1 MVERKPTAE
10 RLSLFSDGIFAIII
24 TILVLELRPPHEAS
38 FTALKELWPEGLSY
52 AVSYWFLAVVWIN
65 HHHVLRFAESATP
78 RLIWSNFAHL
88 FSVSL
93 IPFTTAWI
101 ADSDLGSAPVTLYA
115 LVFAAVNVTYLAICW
130 EAVDRPSD
138 EHPSDRIRRMMRM
151 RSLVTIVLFLA
162 AALIAIWSLALGLGI
177 IVFCLLLYVRPD
189 VSEVST

>member
-1 MVERKPTAE
+1 MVERKPTVE
-10 RLSLFSDGIFAIII
+10 RLSLFSDGVFAIII

-38 FTALKELWPEGLSY
+38 FAALSELWPEGLSY

-65 HHHVLRFAESATP
+65 HHHLLRFAEIATP

-101 ADSDLGSAPVTLYA
+101 ADSKLGSAPVTLYA
-115 LVFAAVNVTYLAICW
+115 LVFVAVNATYLALCW
-130 EAVDRPSD
+130 EAVDRPSN
-138 EHPSDRIRRMMRM
+138 ENSSDRIRRMMRM
-151 RSLVTIVLFLA
+151 RSLITIILFLI
-162 AALIAIWSLALGLGI
+162 AALIAVWFPVLGLGI

>member
-1 MVERKPTAE
+1 MVERKPTVE
-10 RLSLFSDGIFAIII
+10 RLSLFSDGVFAIII

-38 FTALKELWPEGLSY
+38 FAALSELWPEGLSY

-65 HHHVLRFAESATP
+65 HHHLLRFAEIATP

-101 ADSDLGSAPVTLYA
+101 ADSKLGSAPVMLYA
-115 LVFAAVNVTYLAICW
+115 LVFVAVNATYLALCW
-130 EAVDRPSD
+130 EAVDRPSN
-138 EHPSDRIRRMMRM
+138 ENSSDRIRRMMRM
-151 RSLVTIVLFLA
+151 RSLATIILFLI
-162 AALIAIWSLALGLGI
+162 AALIAVWFPVLGLGI